1 MSEKNGFPENVII
14 GPWKK
19 RKENL
24 PDKKI
29 IAEQMAIAAADKLTM
44 SVMQQ
49 MIQMMNEND
58 IDIDETS
65 FIRDAAM
72 IFELVQGT
80 IYRDY
85 IFSHPTHKFVEE
97 FVHVTLL
104 SDDNVVETEVD
115 FDSINALVELLE
127 DVDGPEIP

>member
-1 MSEKNGFPENVII
+1 MSEKNGLPENVII
-14 GPWKK
+14 GPWPK

-29 IAEQMAIAAADKLTM
+29 IAEQMARSAADKLTM

-49 MIQMMNEND
+49 MIQMMTEND

-72 IFELVQGT
+72 IFEFVQGT

-115 FDSINALVELLE
+115 FDSINSLVELLG
-127 DVDGPEIP
+127 DVDGPDIP

>member
-1 MSEKNGFPENVII
+1 MSEKNGLPENVII
-14 GPWKK
+14 GPWPK

-65 FIRDAAM
+65 FIRDVSM
-72 IFELVQGT
+72 IFEFVQGT